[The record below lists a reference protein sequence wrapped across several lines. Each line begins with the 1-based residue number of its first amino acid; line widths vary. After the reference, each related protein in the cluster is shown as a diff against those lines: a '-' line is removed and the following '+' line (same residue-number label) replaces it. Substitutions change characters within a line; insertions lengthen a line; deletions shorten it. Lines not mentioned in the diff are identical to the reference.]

1 MRSPFGLLLCVG
13 GPMGGVWFWLVSI
26 GSPVLV
32 ADAAD
37 DGRIG
42 MLFARCWLN
51 PWELF
56 MKGLLFNGSPTDAI
70 ESDGALNCN
79 VLDESRRLSSVPTLA
94 IVT

>member
-1 MRSPFGLLLCVG
+1 
-13 GPMGGVWFWLVSI
+13 MGGVWFWLVSI

-32 ADAAD
+32 TDAAD

-42 MLFARCWLN
+42 MLFARCGLN

-70 ESDGALNCN
+70 EIYRVSNSSMLG
-79 VLDESRRLSSVPTLA
+79 ESRRLSTVPTLA
-94 IVT
+94 IVIQR